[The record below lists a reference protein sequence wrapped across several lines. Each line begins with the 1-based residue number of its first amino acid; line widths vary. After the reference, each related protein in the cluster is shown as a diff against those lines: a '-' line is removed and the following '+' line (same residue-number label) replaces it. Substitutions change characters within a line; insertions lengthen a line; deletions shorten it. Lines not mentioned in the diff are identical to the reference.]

1 MSNILKIS
9 DENIIDTEK
18 KENIEKYKTNIQELI
33 KETKENRKINK
44 FVIIRNDDFIPEN
57 YTWTINLNGEYKT
70 LLTYNEGTTKK
81 NKFSIFSKT
90 QKTEMNLKQIK
101 VLIGQEF
108 RSTKHFTIN
117 TPLKLTEEYNTVKN
131 DRPFTIIDDINNF
144 LNSGYAYSLSEKD
157 AYLDITHEGLKISE
171 NATILISQEN
181 YEKIK
186 NNKELL
192 SKLSKRN
199 LIIYKGNQA
208 LAINMFL
215 SENGIL
221 PFRTEMNAYDEETKQ
236 IIDNSLKQICN
247 LYNIEYN
254 RPHGYNGHFT
264 SIIDQY
270 ENNGLNEINQLIQYL
285 NNKYPEYIIKGQP
298 NNKNWLEYMN
308 TIGKTNFVNAIE
320 EFNKNNELRLQ
331 QKKSLYINQHKEI
344 PKEIKEI
351 FRETFELI
359 KINEQNI
366 SFQNETNEL
375 TKNIVKFF
383 ISKNIQ
389 EQIEASIKIKEIINN
404 YYNEDNKK
412 TNQK

>member
-9 DENIIDTEK
+9 DQNIIDTEK

-33 KETKENRKINK
+33 EETKENRKINK

-90 QKTEMNLKQIK
+90 QKPEMNLKQIK

-308 TIGKTNFVNAIE
+308 AIGKTNFVNAIE
-320 EFNKNNELRLQ
+320 EFNKNNEVRLQ

>member
-270 ENNGLNEINQLIQYL
+270 EKNGFNEINELIQYL

-308 TIGKTNFVNAIE
+308 AIGKTNFVNAIE

>member
-18 KENIEKYKTNIQELI
+18 KENVEKYKTNIQELI
-33 KETKENRKINK
+33 EETKENRKINK

-90 QKTEMNLKQIK
+90 QKPEMNLKQIK

-144 LNSGYAYSLSEKD
+144 LKSGYAYSLSEKD

-270 ENNGLNEINQLIQYL
+270 ENNGLNEINKLIQYL
-285 NNKYPEYIIKGQP
+285 NSKYPEYIIKGQP

-308 TIGKTNFVNAIE
+308 AIGKTNFVNAIE